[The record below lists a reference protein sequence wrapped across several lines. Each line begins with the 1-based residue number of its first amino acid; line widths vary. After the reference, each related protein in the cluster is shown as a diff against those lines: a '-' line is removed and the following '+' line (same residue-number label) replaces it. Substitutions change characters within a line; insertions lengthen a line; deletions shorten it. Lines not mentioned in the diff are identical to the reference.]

1 MAKLTI
7 LTERMLRAFH
17 LGQLSKAVSKGVSE
31 ALKADERALAF
42 VAGLEVEAAEARR
55 HSNGHDKSAGAGSA
69 DHYKKPVAANNSKR

>member
-1 MAKLTI
+1 
-7 LTERMLRAFH
+7 
-17 LGQLSKAVSKGVSE
+17 KAASKGVSE

-42 VAGLEVEAAEARR
+42 VAGLEAAEARR